1 MSKWCLIGLIV
12 IAACKQPTHPKNSE
26 EYAFNQRFLGYLTDW
41 YYLQELMKGQPAVLK
56 DSLFTLANDALLKEH
71 MLSKEELRKH
81 IEEYQGSNP
90 KYQELL
96 DSLKI
101 KIQAGYVQ

>member
-1 MSKWCLIGLIV
+1 MSKWFLYGLIF
-12 IAACKQPTHPKNSE
+12 IAACKQTSHPKNAE
-26 EYAFNQRFLGYLTDW
+26 EYAFNQHFLAYLTDW

-71 MLSKEELRKH
+71 ALSKDELRKY
-81 IEEYQGSNP
+81 IENYQNSNP

-101 KIQAGYVQ
+101 KIQTGYIQ

>member
-1 MSKWCLIGLIV
+1 MSKWFLIGLIV
-12 IAACKQPTHPKNSE
+12 LSACKLTTQPKNSE
-26 EYAFNQRFLGYLTDW
+26 EYAVNQRFLAYLTDW
-41 YYLQELMKGQPAVLK
+41 YYLQELMKGQPAILK
-56 DSLFTLANDALLKEH
+56 DSLFALANEALLKEH
-71 MLSKEELRKH
+71 ALSKEQLRKH

-101 KIQAGYVQ
+101 KIQASYVQ

>member
-1 MSKWCLIGLIV
+1 MSKWFLICLIV
-12 IAACKQPTHPKNSE
+12 ISACKQTTPPRDSI
-26 EYAFNQRFLGYLTDW
+26 EYAVNQRFLAYLTDW

-71 MLSKEELRKH
+71 RLSKAELRKH
-81 IEEYQGSNP
+81 IEEYQGSHL

-101 KIQAGYVQ
+101 KIQASYVQ